1 MTKNLFF
8 SSSFF
13 HQPQDELKYFMLITW
28 PLDEKQHCQ
37 LTAIGRWSKPV
48 FSAVQIFLPP
58 FFVQA
63 PNKFTILR
71 WWPMWIRIFSSV
83 ISALYSLAV
92 APSVNAKWSQ
102 CEMAKNWSCWAL
114 PHLVTFRWN
123 NVHDWMYFMRWC
135 SLSIPPCSASSYLQ
149 QNP

>member
-13 HQPQDELKYFMLITW
+13 HQPQDELKYFKLITW
-28 PLDEKQHCQ
+28 PLEGKQHSE
-37 LTAIGRWSKPV
+37 LIVTGRWSEPI

-58 FFVQA
+58 FLVQA

-92 APSVNAKWSQ
+92 APSVNAKYSQ
-102 CEMAKNWSCWAL
+102 CEMERSWPCWAL
-114 PHLVTFRWN
+114 SLLSTFCCKN
-123 NVHDWMYFMRWC
+123 LHYWMYFMCWC
-135 SLSIPPCSASSYLQ
+135 SLSIPLCSASSYLQ
-149 QNP
+149 